1 MVNDST
7 SVFVRILNT
16 QATVSRLS
24 NSPFKITIDKVT
36 EDSVD
41 VIISDDN
48 IELDEVVDWIRKQNF
63 KLIELRQLKMNL
75 DEIFFRLTNPNYDKP
90 STPISVKKS
99 PLRQVGQRSSN

>member
-16 QATVSRLS
+16 QETASRLS
-24 NSPFKITIDKVT
+24 KSHFKITIDKVT

-41 VIISDDN
+41 MIISDNN

-75 DEIFFRLTNPNYDKP
+75 DEIFFRLTKPNYDKP
-90 STPISVKKS
+90 SGPISVKKS
-99 PLRQVGQRSSN
+99 ASPQVGQRSFN